1 MLWYLLRRAGAALL
15 VVFAASVVVFIA
27 LRLLPGGPAVALTA
41 EGSRSPEVLAA
52 INHQYLLD
60 QPLPV
65 QYARFLWLAVH
76 GDLGISVHSGIAVAP
91 TILSRIPIT
100 VELAV
105 LAVLFGVAIGIPTG
119 VGAAVYRSSLWDYLA
134 NAIGLFGLS
143 VPGFW
148 LGLMLVLLLSIR
160 LHFLPSSGYV
170 SPLEDPGGNLQ
181 RMVLPA
187 FVLGLPL
194 AAVIFR
200 QQRSAMLDSLRADYV
215 RTARAKGLAELR
227 VVGVHALRNSLM
239 TVITVI
245 GLRLGELLGG
255 AVVIEQ
261 IFVIPGFGNLIIGSI
276 FERDYPLV
284 QGVALFTAVAFVF
297 VNLLVDVTYSLV
309 NPRIRLTGA
318 AD

>member
-1 MLWYLLRRAGAALL
+1 MLWYLLRRTGAALL
-15 VVFAASVVVFIA
+15 VVVAASVVVFVA
-27 LRLLPGGPAVALTA
+27 LRLLPGGPALALTA
-41 EGSRSPEVLAA
+41 ETGRSPEVVAA
-52 INHQYLLD
+52 INHQYYLD

-76 GDLGISVHSGIAVAP
+76 GDLGRSVHTGIAVTP
-91 TILSRIPIT
+91 TIVSRIPIT
-100 VELAV
+100 AELAL

-119 VGAAVYRSSLWDYLA
+119 VLAAVHRSSFWDYLA

-148 LGLMLVLLLSIR
+148 LGLMLILFFAIR
-160 LHFLPSSGYV
+160 LHALPSSGYV
-170 SPLEDPGGNLQ
+170 SPLQDLGGNLG

-194 AAVIFR
+194 AAVVFR
-200 QQRSAMLDSLRADYV
+200 QERSAMLDSLRADYV

-239 TVITVI
+239 TVITVV

-261 IFVIPGFGNLIIGSI
+261 IFVIPGFGYLIIQSI
-276 FERDYPLV
+276 FERDYPVV
-284 QGVALFTAVAFVF
+284 QGVALITAAAFVL
-297 VNLLVDVTYSLV
+297 VNLLVDVSYSLV

>member
-1 MLWYLLRRAGAALL
+1 LIWYLLRRAGAALL
-15 VVFAASVVVFIA
+15 VVLAASVVVFIA
-27 LRLLPGGPAVALTA
+27 LRLLPGGPALALTA
-41 EGSRSPEVLAA
+41 ETGRSPEVVAA
-52 INHQYLLD
+52 INRQYFLD

-76 GDLGISVHSGIAVAP
+76 GDLGTSVHTGIAVAP
-91 TILSRIPIT
+91 TIVSRIPVT
-100 VELAV
+100 VELAL

-119 VGAAVYRSSLWDYLA
+119 VAAAVYRSSFWDYLA

-148 LGLMLVLLLSIR
+148 LGLMLILFFAIR
-160 LHFLPSSGYV
+160 LHVLPSSGYV
-170 SPLEDPGGNLQ
+170 SPLEDPGGNLA

-194 AAVIFR
+194 AAVVFR
-200 QQRSAMLDSLRADYV
+200 QERSAMLDSLRADYV

-239 TVITVI
+239 TVITVV

-261 IFVIPGFGNLIIGSI
+261 IFVIPGFGFLIIQSI
-276 FERDYPLV
+276 FERDYPVV
-284 QGVALFTAVAFVF
+284 QGVALVTAAAFVL
-297 VNLLVDVTYSLV
+297 VNLLVDVSYSLV
-309 NPRIRLTGA
+309 NPRVRLTGA

>member
-1 MLWYLLRRAGAALL
+1 MLWYLLRRFGAAL
-15 VVFAASVVVFIA
+15 VVVAAASVVVFVA

-41 EGSRSPEVLAA
+41 ESDRTPQALAA
-52 INHQYLLD
+52 INHQYDLD

-65 QYARFLWLAVH
+65 QYARFAWLAIH
-76 GDLGISVHSGIAVAP
+76 GDLGRSVHTDIAVTP
-91 TILSRIPIT
+91 TILTRVPIT
-100 VELAV
+100 GELAV
-105 LAVLFGVAIGIPTG
+105 LAVLFGVLIGVPTG
-119 VGAAVYRSSLWDYLA
+119 VLAAIHRSSVWDYLA

-148 LGLMLVLLLSIR
+148 LGLMLILLFAIR
-160 LHFLPSSGYV
+160 FQVLPSSGYV
-170 SPLEDPGGNLQ
+170 SPLQDLGGNLE

-194 AAVIFR
+194 AAVVFR
-200 QQRSAMLDSLRADYV
+200 QMRSAMLDSLRADYV

-239 TVITVI
+239 TVITVV

-261 IFVIPGFGNLIIGSI
+261 IFVIPGFGNLIVQSI
-276 FERDYPLV
+276 SERDYPV
-284 QGVALFTAVAFVF
+284 VEGVALATAVAFVV
-297 VNLLVDVTYSLV
+297 VNLLVDVSYSLV
-309 NPRIRLTGA
+309 NPRVRLVGV